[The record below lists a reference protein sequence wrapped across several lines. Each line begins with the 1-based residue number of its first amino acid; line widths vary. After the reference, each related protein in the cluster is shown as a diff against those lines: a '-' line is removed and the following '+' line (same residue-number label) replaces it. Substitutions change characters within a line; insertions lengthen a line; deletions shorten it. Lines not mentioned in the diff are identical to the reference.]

1 VRILLLSNLYPP
13 DVQGG
18 AEILAADIAEGLTAL
33 GHEVLVLTSGQERP
47 GTQVQQ
53 EGSIWRTLHS
63 APPAHFDRAR
73 PVWQQLHLLLN
84 YYRRYHSAANVAEL
98 QRIVALTRPDVIY
111 VWEITG
117 IGVNS
122 LLRALSGLDT
132 PIVFHLGSYWLLYAR
147 SPDSEQSRLRTRR
160 IKQWLIGG
168 VDQPVYASFI
178 AVSKTV
184 KQEYMRA
191 GYDPESIEVIYNGI
205 DSRFLTLPR
214 AERSAGGA
222 EQPVQLLFVGRLRV
236 EKGLL
241 VLLRALDLLLNG
253 PAQEQNTRPRLHLNI
268 FGSGDQVYV
277 DELQAFLREKGLE
290 QKVTFHGRVPQD
302 ELIKQY
308 DLSDI
313 MLVPSLWQEP
323 FGLVI
328 AEAMA
333 RGLPVI
339 ASNVGGPAEI
349 LTDGVDGLLV
359 EAGDER
365 ALASAIQQLLTDEQQ
380 RRRLARAAQETV
392 RERFTIQ
399 ENARRVEQHLLQ
411 VIEQKKQR
419 RTSLSSAGV
428 R

>member
-18 AEILAADIAEGLTAL
+18 AEILAGDIAGGLTAL

-47 GTQVQQ
+47 GAQGQQ
-53 EGSIWRTLHS
+53 EGPVWRTLRS
-63 APPAHFDRAR
+63 APPAHFDRGR
-73 PVWQQLHLLLN
+73 PPWQQLPLLLN
-84 YYRRYHSAANVAEL
+84 YYRRYHRPANAAEL
-98 QRIVALTRPDVIY
+98 QRIVALTRPDIVYI
-111 VWEITG
+111 WEITG

-122 LLRALSGLDT
+122 LLKALPGLDV

-147 SPDSEQSRLRTRR
+147 SPETEQVRLRMRWL
-160 IKQWLIGG
+160 KQWLIGS
-168 VDQPVYASFI
+168 VDKPACTSLI

-184 KQEYMRA
+184 KEEYVRA
-191 GYDPESIEVIYNGI
+191 GYEPESIEVIYNGI

-214 AERSAGGA
+214 AERDGNA

-241 VLLRALDLLLNG
+241 VLLRALDLLVNEHSSL
-253 PAQEQNTRPRLHLNI
+253 PPLYLNI
-268 FGSGDQVYV
+268 FGTGDQVYV
-277 DELQAFLREKGLE
+277 NELQAFLREKRLE
-290 QKVTFHGRVPQD
+290 QMVTFHGRVSQD
-302 ELIKQY
+302 ELIRQY

-359 EAGDER
+359 EPGNER
-365 ALASAIQQLLTDEQQ
+365 ALADAIQRLLTNEQQ
-380 RRRLARAAQETV
+380 RERLAQAAQATV
-392 RERFTIQ
+392 KERFTIE
-399 ENARRVEQHLLQ
+399 ENARRVEQHLSRA
-411 VIEQKKQR
+411 IERNRQGQ
-419 RTSLSSAGV
+419 SALSGIGV